1 MTVEEVTISPSG
13 SSPGSP
19 GDDFLLSCSVTFSD
33 SVLLSDVPSPTFRW
47 SFGPNGNASLPSG
60 VTSMATV
67 LNSGRNTY
75 TSILQFSPLRQSHAG
90 MYTCRPGAKTLAK
103 STNVTVNGTHYMH
116 FNYNYVHTLISIQLH
131 PSPP

>member
-1 MTVEEVTISPSG
+1 MFGLSHTKEIPIKLILPTTVTVEEVTISPSG

-19 GDDFLLSCSVTFSD
+19 GDDFLLSCSVTFND

-67 LNSGRNTY
+67 LNSGRN
-75 TSILQFSPLRQSHAG
+75 ILH
-90 MYTCRPGAKTLAK
+90 
-103 STNVTVNGTHYMH
+103 
-116 FNYNYVHTLISIQLH
+116 
-131 PSPP
+131 